1 MTRVWCVKLIE
12 SRGYLM
18 SLTQKSITSRR
29 LSHGSFFLG
38 QTLWFGRI
46 SLPLMKKILPDSV
59 LESFNKVGEKI
70 EDIVIEDNNVNGR
83 RLCCIC
89 GPIPFMQEAKR

>member
-1 MTRVWCVKLIE
+1 MDD
-12 SRGYLM
+12 
-18 SLTQKSITSRR
+18 
-29 LSHGSFFLG
+29 FLG

-59 LESFNKVGEKI
+59 LESFNQVGEKI
-70 EDIVIEDNNVNGR
+70 EDISIEGNNVIGR

-89 GPIPFMQEAKR
+89 GPIPFMQEAKRY